1 MAQRSPPAALLE
13 LQQNFPVLS
22 ITAFDGNWTTYELRF
37 LTAISRL
44 PAVMGLVSGQLLRPT
59 VELAAVTIFPNMDGI
74 SQLPKFKRR
83 QVQFST
89 GCMALSCSVN
99 SLKYGTAVSVGEF
112 NNPWQG
118 DTFDLATGRAAH
130 ATIVDEARAAYQ
142 GDDDHFVAPLT
153 PLGILLT
160 ESIKQHQGLLG

>member
-22 ITAFDGNWTTYELRF
+22 ITAFDGNWTPFELRF

-44 PAVMGLVSGQLLRPT
+44 PAVVGLVSGQLLRPT
-59 VELAAVTIFPNMDGI
+59 QELAAVTIFPNMDGI

-83 QVQFST
+83 QLQFST
-89 GCMALSCSVN
+89 GCMALSCGVN
-99 SLKYGTAVSVGEF
+99 SQKYGTAVSVGEF

-118 DTFDLATGRAAH
+118 DTFDLATGRAAY
-130 ATIVDEARAAYQ
+130 AAIVERSPRSLP
-142 GDDDHFVAPLT
+142 G
-153 PLGILLT
+153 
-160 ESIKQHQGLLG
+160 

>member
-22 ITAFDGNWTTYELRF
+22 ITAFDGNWTTFELRF

-44 PAVMGLVSGQLLRPT
+44 PAVVGLVSGQLLRPT
-59 VELAAVTIFPNMDGI
+59 QELAAVTIFPNMDGI

-83 QVQFST
+83 QLQFST
-89 GCMALSCSVN
+89 GCMALSCGVN

-112 NNPWQG
+112 NSPWQG
-118 DTFDLATGRAAH
+118 DTLDLATGRAGYMRLSLPKPA
-130 ATIVDEARAAYQ
+130 Q
-142 GDDDHFVAPLT
+142 LT
-153 PLGILLT
+153 RVMMPTLLP
-160 ESIKQHQGLLG
+160 H